1 MKQVLIGFL
10 LAVAFPL
17 CGAVQLEQLTPE
29 EQLGQTLVAFVDV
42 DSAELVRPAIEQ
54 GKLGG
59 VLIQWGNY
67 SLKETRRLIEKLQGW
82 AAKSP
87 HKIPLLVSIDYEG
100 GTVYTPITLGFDYL
114 PTNMLLAASQD
125 EEKAA
130 TLAYLAGQQ
139 LRHAGVHINFSPVLD
154 VNSNP
159 RNPIIGVR
167 SFGSDPQ
174 TVTKMGM
181 ALLNGFK
188 AAGIVP
194 IVKHFP
200 GHGDTAM
207 DSHYA
212 AAVVNASKDDLKRIH
227 LAPFAEAVRQGVAG
241 VMTGH
246 VLYPALDS
254 KQVASFSK
262 PILQGLLRRE
272 MGFDGLIVTDSLD
285 MKGAT
290 QFCTISGCA
299 VRSLEAGA
307 DMILL
312 GRYIKPLALF
322 DQINTHV
329 KEQNLSARVNQA
341 AGRILKLKKQLGLL
355 DEGFVRQ
362 PPAPIERAYKQT
374 LADLS
379 KEAVTLVRDREGM
392 IPFSPDKQRPTICAV
407 FFAPSRFAD
416 QLAHISK
423 PFLERNYHVRT
434 YNAPLSP
441 KEKDMSRALKCA
453 DGADLVVAASLQWAD
468 KLNLNQKRTLE
479 KMLDKNPRFIFLSVM
494 NPYDIPH
501 YPRMGTVLATYGLNS
516 FALQTAADI
525 IVGNAQARGVLPVE
539 LPERAERPTAL
550 TPRAAAEQSA
560 HSLELHK
567 RKH

>member
-1 MKQVLIGFL
+1 MKKLAAVLCTLLTLPLWAQVKFEDLS
-10 LAVAFPL
+10 P
-17 CGAVQLEQLTPE
+17 Q

-67 SLKETRRLIEKLQGW
+67 SLKETKRLIDKLQGW

-130 TLAYLAGQQ
+130 TLAYLAGRQ
-139 LRHAGVHINFSPVLD
+139 LRRAGVHINFSPVLD

-174 TVTKMGM
+174 TVTKMGL
-181 ALLNGFK
+181 ALMNGFK

-194 IVKHFP
+194 VVKHFP
-200 GHGDTAM
+200 GHGDTAL
-207 DSHYA
+207 DSHYSVP
-212 AAVVNASKDDLKRIH
+212 VVDVPKAELTRTH
-227 LAPFAEAVRQGVAG
+227 LAPFAEAVRQGVPG

-246 VLYPALDS
+246 VIYPALDG
-254 KQVASFSK
+254 QNVASFSK
-262 PILQGLLRRE
+262 PILQKLLREE
-272 MGFDGLIVTDSLD
+272 MGFKGLIVTDSLD
-285 MKGAT
+285 MKSAT
-290 QFCTISGCA
+290 SFCTIAGCA

-312 GRYIKPLALF
+312 GRYIRPLTLF
-322 DQINTHV
+322 DQIE
-329 KEQNLSARVNQA
+329 KLADQQNAQARVRDA
-341 AGRILKLKKQLGLL
+341 AQRIFALKKQLGLL
-355 DEGFVRQ
+355 EGKKANPDIEPV
-362 PPAPIERAYKQT
+362 ERAYRQT
-374 LADLS
+374 LAELS
-379 KEAVTLVRDREGM
+379 KEAVTLVRDRDGLL
-392 IPFSPDKQRPTICAV
+392 PFSSAKPRPTVCAV
-407 FFAPSRFAD
+407 FFAPPRFAD

-441 KEKDMSRALKCA
+441 KEKDTARALKCA

-468 KLNLNQKRTLE
+468 KMNLNQKYTLE
-479 KMLDKNPRFIFLSVM
+479 KMLDKNPKLVLLSVM
-494 NPYDIPH
+494 NPYDIVH
-501 YPRMGTVLATYGLNS
+501 YPRMGTVLATYGINS

-525 IVGNAQARGVLPVE
+525 IVGNEEARGVLPVE
-539 LPERAERPTAL
+539 LPERPQ
-550 TPRAAAEQSA
+550 RAAAFSA
-560 HSLELHK
+560 HPPAVPVRSHP
-567 RKH
+567 R